1 MDICIH
7 LQALLVVYMP
17 IYLEYAIARIYK
29 KICGF
34 SGLRP
39 MRPCVSVNIS
49 RACSRI
55 FPATPIRACLVA
67 G

>member
-1 MDICIH
+1 MIK
-7 LQALLVVYMP
+7 
-17 IYLEYAIARIYK
+17 IYK
-29 KICGF
+29 KISGF

-39 MRPCVSVNIS
+39 MRPCVSVDIS